1 MQYVS
6 AEYKEAMKQAHR
18 KKTYMK
24 VSLKLINQE
33 AQNTAEVQN
42 EGFTYFANIEK
53 PLETEKVDKVYATL
67 ERHFAKVDGSMFFLP
82 REAPQAVYYNAGIV
96 SNALCRNGV
105 APRVMIR
112 FRAEDPLDIKGLT
125 LELGD
130 AYPVRLVV
138 ETDEGVK
145 EYENACSKFETED
158 TFNNTTFMR
167 ITAVEMVNGAGRLR
181 IHNILFGIGLIFDDS
196 KIISAEMRSS
206 ISPISEGLPNIDFS
220 VTVENMD
227 RYYNVD
233 NDDSAIN
240 YMETGQEIKVY
251 YGQTLNNG
259 SVEWIKGGTLFMQEW
274 SADDKQAKFEAVD
287 IFEYMQDEYKK
298 GEYRPAGITLYD
310 LAADV
315 FEDAG
320 ILPDQ
325 YWIDPY
331 LKKVRTY
338 NPMPMVKHK
347 ECLQLIA
354 NAGRSVVM
362 QNRDGIIMLKSSFEP
377 EKEVSANQVAE
388 YGDVKALLEEQPY
401 SEYASFE
408 AEYARVDGQQFFMPR
423 SKKYMQVGYV
433 SASISD
439 GKGYFDENPVI
450 TLTMESAYTFY
461 NLTLWFGSIQPVEF
475 WITTFNNGEE
485 KKRFRSRG
493 IEEKTVVHYDFIDV
507 DMITI
512 EFTRAKPHNRIH
524 LRQILFGSETDYRI
538 TYDDLLATPYGTK
551 LEKVKELKVVRTIY
565 TAGVDLKDLTS
576 DEVILAAG
584 QQEEYEIEFGH
595 AVHDLMVVC
604 LIEDVEQDFG
614 AVIEESSSYWCR
626 VRITK
631 PPKTDKEVILT
642 IRGYEYNI
650 SNSME
655 SIKLNNAG
663 SIQTWNNPLIS
674 SMEDAK
680 DLAEWVGEYYRN
692 GNRYELEYRG
702 DPILDYNDLAYL
714 ESRYVENL
722 MVRLEDVSL
731 KFSGALSG
739 TLVARRK
746 V

>member
-1 MQYVS
+1 M
-6 AEYKEAMKQAHR
+6 
-18 KKTYMK
+18 
-24 VSLKLINQE
+24 
-33 AQNTAEVQN
+33 
-42 EGFTYFANIEK
+42 
-53 PLETEKVDKVYATL
+53 
-67 ERHFAKVDGSMFFLP
+67 
-82 REAPQAVYYNAGIV
+82 
-96 SNALCRNGV
+96 
-105 APRVMIR
+105 MI
-112 FRAEDPLDIKGLT
+112 T
-125 LELGD
+125 V
-130 AYPVRLVV
+130 VRI
-138 ETDEGVK
+138 
-145 EYENACSKFETED
+145 S
-158 TFNNTTFMR
+158 
-167 ITAVEMVNGAGRLR
+167 AVEMVNGVGRFR
-181 IHNILFGIGLIFDDS
+181 IHNILFGIGIIFDDS

-206 ISPISEGLPNIDFS
+206 ISPISEGLPSIDFS

-251 YGQTLNNG
+251 YGHTLNDD

-274 SADDKQAKFEAVD
+274 SADDKLAKFGAVD

-310 LAADV
+310 MAVDV

-320 ILPDQ
+320 VLPDQ

-331 LKKVRTY
+331 LKKVKAY

-377 EKEVSANQVAE
+377 EKEISANQVAE
-388 YGDVKALLEEQPY
+388 YGNVKTLLEEQPY
-401 SEYASFE
+401 SEYTSFE

-439 GKGYFDENPVI
+439 EKGCFDENPVI

-475 WITTFNNGEE
+475 WITVFNNGEE
-485 KKRFRSRG
+485 KKRFKSRS
-493 IEEKTVVHYDFIDV
+493 IEEKTVVHYDFIDI

-512 EFTRAKPHNRIH
+512 EFTRARPHNRIH

-551 LEKVKELKVVRTIY
+551 LEKVKELNVVRTIY

-584 QQEEYEIEFGH
+584 QQETYEIEFGH
-595 AVHDLMVVC
+595 AVHDLTVVC

-614 AVIEESSSYWCR
+614 AVIEDSSSYWCR

-631 PPKTDKEVILT
+631 PPQTDEKVILT

-663 SIQTWNNPLIS
+663 SIKTWNNPLIIHCL
-674 SMEDAK
+674 D
-680 DLAEWVGEYYRN
+680 VG
-692 GNRYELEYRG
+692 
-702 DPILDYNDLAYL
+702 IL
-714 ESRYVENL
+714 
-722 MVRLEDVSL
+722 
-731 KFSGALSG
+731 
-739 TLVARRK
+739 
-746 V
+746 

>member
-6 AEYKEAMKQAHR
+6 AEYKKAIKQAHR

-24 VSLKLINQE
+24 VSIKLINQE
-33 AQNTAEVQN
+33 AQNTAEVQK
-42 EGFTYFANIEK
+42 EGFTYFANTEK
-53 PLETEKVDKVYATL
+53 PLGAETVDKVYATL
-67 ERHFAKVDGSMFFLP
+67 ERHFGKVDGSMYFLP
-82 REAPQAVYYNAGIV
+82 RESEKAVYYNAGIV
-96 SNALCRNGV
+96 TDAFCGNGST
-105 APRVMIR
+105 PGIIIR
-112 FRAEDPLDIKGLT
+112 FHTEDHLDIKGLT
-125 LELGD
+125 LEFGD

-145 EYENACSKFETED
+145 EYENAGSKFATED

-167 ITAVEMVNGAGRLR
+167 IAAVEMVNGAGRFR
-181 IHNILFGIGLIFDDS
+181 IHNILFGIGIIFDDS
-196 KIISAEMRSS
+196 KIISADMRSS
-206 ISPISEGLPNIDFS
+206 ISPISEGLPSIDFS

-240 YMETGQEIKVY
+240 YMETGQEMKVY
-251 YGQTLNNG
+251 YGHTLNDD

-274 SADDKQAKFEAVD
+274 SADDKLAKFGAVD
-287 IFEYMQDEYKK
+287 IFEYMQGEYKK
-298 GEYRPAGITLYD
+298 GEYRPEGITLYE

-320 ILPDQ
+320 VMPDQ

-331 LKKVRTY
+331 LKKVKAY

-377 EKEVSANQVAE
+377 EKEVAANQVAK
-388 YGDVKALLEEQPY
+388 YGNVKNLLEGKPY

-408 AEYARVDGQQFFMPR
+408 AEYARVDGQQFFLPR
-423 SKKYMQVGYV
+423 SKKYMPVGYV

-439 GKGYFDENPVI
+439 DEGYFNENPVI

-475 WITTFNNGEE
+475 WITVFNNGEE
-485 KKRFRSRG
+485 RKRFRSRS
-493 IEEKTVVHYDFIDV
+493 IEEKTVVHYDFIDI
-507 DMITI
+507 DKITI
-512 EFTRAKPHNRIH
+512 EFTRAKPNNRIH

-565 TAGVDLKDLTS
+565 TAGVDMKDLTS
-576 DEVILAAG
+576 DEVELAAG
-584 QQEEYEIEFGH
+584 QQAEYEIEFGH
-595 AVHDLMVVC
+595 AVHDLTVVC
-604 LIEDVEQDFG
+604 LIEDNEQDFG
-614 AVIEESSSYWCR
+614 AVIEDSSSYWCR
-626 VRITK
+626 IRITN
-631 PPKTDKEVILT
+631 PPQTDTKIVLT

-650 SNSME
+650 STSME
-655 SIKLNNAG
+655 SINLNNAG

-674 SMEDAK
+674 SVEDAK
-680 DLAEWVGEYYRN
+680 NLAEWVGEYYKN
-692 GNRYELEYRG
+692 GNRYELKYRG

-722 MVRLEDVSL
+722 MVRLEEVSL

>member
-6 AEYKEAMKQAHR
+6 AEYKDAMKQAHR
-18 KKTYMK
+18 KKTFMK
-24 VSLKLINQE
+24 VSIKLINQE
-33 AQNTAEVQN
+33 AQNTAEVQR
-42 EGFTYFANIEK
+42 EGFTYFANMEE
-53 PLETEKVDKVYATL
+53 PLGAETVDRVYATF
-67 ERHFAKVDGSMFFLP
+67 EQHFAKVDGSMYFLP
-82 REAPQAVYYNAGIV
+82 REAPRAVYYNAGIV
-96 SNALCRNGV
+96 TESLCRNGV
-105 APRVMIR
+105 TPGVMIR
-112 FRAEDPLDIKGLT
+112 FHTEDPLDIKGLT
-125 LELGD
+125 LEFGD
-130 AYPVRLVV
+130 AYPVRLTV

-145 EYENACSKFETED
+145 EYENAGSKFATED
-158 TFNNTTFMR
+158 TFNNTTFMK
-167 ITAVEMVNGAGRLR
+167 ITAIEMVNGAGRFR
-181 IHNILFGIGLIFDDS
+181 IHNILFGIGIIFDDS
-196 KIISAEMRSS
+196 KIISADMRSC
-206 ISPISEGLPNIDFS
+206 ISPISEGLPSIDFS

-227 RYYNVD
+227 HYYNVD

-251 YGQTLNNG
+251 YGQTLNDD

-274 SADDKQAKFEAVD
+274 SADDKMAKFGAVD

-310 LAADV
+310 LAVDV

-331 LKKVRTY
+331 LKKVMAY

-377 EKEVSANQVAE
+377 EKEVSANQVAD
-388 YGDVKALLEEQPY
+388 YGSVKCLLEEQPY
-401 SEYASFE
+401 SEYAAFE
-408 AEYARVDGQQFFMPR
+408 TEYTRVDGQQFFMPR
-423 SKKYMQVGYV
+423 SRKYMQVGYV

-439 GKGYFDENPVI
+439 AEGYFDENPVI
-450 TLTMESAYTFY
+450 TLTMESAYTFH

-475 WITTFNNGEE
+475 WITVFNNGEE

-493 IEEKTVVHYDFIDV
+493 IEEKTVVHYDFIDI
-507 DMITI
+507 DKITI
-512 EFTRAKPHNRIH
+512 EFTSAKPNNRIH

-565 TAGVDLKDLTS
+565 TEGVELKDLTN
-576 DEVILAAG
+576 DEVELAAG
-584 QQEEYEIEFGH
+584 QQGEYEIEFGH
-595 AVHDLMVVC
+595 AVHGLAVVC
-604 LIEDVEQDFG
+604 LIEDMEQDFG

-626 VRITK
+626 IRITK
-631 PPKTDKEVILT
+631 PPQADTKVILT

-663 SIQTWNNPLIS
+663 SVQTWNNPLIS

-680 DLAEWVGEYYRN
+680 DLAEWVGAYYKN
-692 GNRYELEYRG
+692 GNRYELKYRG

-722 MVRLEDVSL
+722 MVRLEEVSL
-731 KFSGALSG
+731 KYSGALSG
-739 TLVARRK
+739 TLVSRRK